1 MDCQALELLALRY
14 ELDFFADSDDP
25 ASCLRLDVLLRY
37 VLALVVKEAIRVPG
51 PRDAPHVDLWYGDDS
66 LLKLAFV
73 DGGRASGM
81 LALTTYVRVCFPPAV
96 LLGAAMSRQAAILV
110 RIT

>member
-14 ELDFFADSDDP
+14 ELDFFANSDDP

-37 VLALVVKEAIRVPG
+37 VLALVVEEAIRVPG
-51 PRDAPHVDLWYGDDS
+51 PRHAPHVDLWYGDDS

-73 DGGRASGM
+73 DFMNGGRASGM
-81 LALTTYVRVCFPPAV
+81 LALATYVRVCFPPTV
-96 LLGAAMSRQAAILV
+96 LLGATMSRQAAI
-110 RIT
+110 